1 VRPSPGEP
9 LRVLVAYQ
17 DKTLFDVIS
26 DPRLEI
32 QRSFDPSR
40 PPRMI
45 VLPCSRLDRSF
56 IQTAHT
62 LPPEAWRDVAVVF
75 DGSAEG
81 QEPPGKYIRR
91 MQRFIAERGLEEE
104 RCAFVTQN
112 RRLNWRELRV
122 RIFHYDYWF
131 RRLFSWSE
139 ANGEDMFE
147 RGLERF
153 HARPGR
159 RPKRYLSLNFT
170 ARREKLLFLLSLL
183 RDGLWD
189 QGHISFGGFE
199 HLRRARGWSLD
210 DTSEELLRTPGF
222 EDLAADLVGRLP
234 ELDAKG
240 QILFGKLKPRQDLFE
255 GARKPLSSMIFAE
268 FDQSWFSAT
277 TETEMAVKLDR
288 VTEKSFKA
296 LLNFH
301 PQVVLGNPG
310 TLARLKAFG
319 FESFAGEIEESYDQ
333 EPDPRRRFDMAYRE
347 IVRLC
352 RMDEDQLRR
361 LEHRL
366 SDVLIANAR
375 WGLIGFPREY
385 PRKWDPEIVS
395 SLLEL
400 VPARP

>member
-1 VRPSPGEP
+1 MRISPGEP

-17 DKTLFDVIS
+17 DKTLFDVVS
-26 DPRLEI
+26 DARLEI
-32 QRSFDPSR
+32 QRAFDPAR

-56 IQTAHT
+56 TQTAHT
-62 LPPEAWRDVAVVF
+62 LPPEAWRDVAVIF

-81 QEPPGKYIRR
+81 QEPPGKYLRR
-91 MQRFIAERGLEEE
+91 LKSFIAERGLEEA
-104 RCAFVTQN
+104 RCGFVTQN
-112 RRLNWRELRV
+112 RRLNWRELEV

-131 RRLFSWSE
+131 RRLFSWSQADGE
-139 ANGEDMFE
+139 AMFE

-153 HARPGR
+153 RARPGR

-170 ARREKLLFLLSLL
+170 ARQEKLLFLLSLL

-189 QGHISFGGFE
+189 QGHVSFGGFQ
-199 HLRRARGWSLD
+199 HLERARGRSLD
-210 DTSEELLRTPGF
+210 DIREELLQTPGF
-222 EDLAADLVGRLP
+222 EDLAAGLVGRLP

-240 QILFGKLKPRQDLFE
+240 PILFGKLKPRQGEFK
-255 GARKPLSSMIFAE
+255 GARKPLSSMIFAQ

-288 VTEKSFKA
+288 ITEKSFKA

-310 TLARLKAFG
+310 TLGRLKAFG
-319 FESFAGEIEESYDQ
+319 FESFAGEIDQSYDL
-333 EPDPRRRFDMAYRE
+333 ESDPRRRFDMAYRE

-352 RMDEDQLRR
+352 RMDEDELGRVEQ
-361 LEHRL
+361 RL
-366 SDVLIANAR
+366 SEVLIANAR
-375 WGLIGFPREY
+375 WGLVGFPQEY
-385 PRKWDPEIVS
+385 RKRWDPEIIS

-400 VPARP
+400 LPARS